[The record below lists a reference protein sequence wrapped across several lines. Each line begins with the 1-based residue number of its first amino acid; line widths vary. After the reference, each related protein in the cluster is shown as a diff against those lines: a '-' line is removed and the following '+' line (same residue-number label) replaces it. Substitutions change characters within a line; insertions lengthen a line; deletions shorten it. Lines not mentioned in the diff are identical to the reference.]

1 MKKSLAII
9 LGIIA
14 LVVVLGGWF
23 IKTRNNLVVQDENVN
38 NAWSNV
44 ETAYQRR
51 ADLIPQL
58 VNTVKGASNF
68 EKETYTAVTEA
79 RKTAS
84 DIKLTGDDLTEE
96 NIARFQKA
104 YDNLAKEM
112 TRAINVTVEAYPDL
126 KATQEY
132 ANLMVQLEGCE
143 NRISVERKNFND
155 VVTNYN
161 KTIRQFPASIVAN
174 MSGFEKKSTFKA
186 SEGADVAPA
195 VEF

>member
-186 SEGADVAPA
+186 SEGADVAPT